1 MKVKNYKD
9 VELKTEEAAK
19 GAGIRWLLSDRD
31 GMTDMAMRV
40 IEIESGGQ
48 TPHHSHP
55 WEHQVFVLKGSGRVV
70 TEEDGTREF
79 SPGAAIFI
87 GPNEEHTFH
96 NDSDET
102 MEFVCM
108 IPVRATLV
116 LDR

>member
-1 MKVKNYKD
+1 MKIKDYKD
-9 VELKTEEAAK
+9 VELKTEETAR

-31 GMTDMAMRV
+31 GMTDMSMRV
-40 IEIESGGQ
+40 VEIEAGGQ

-55 WEHQVFVLKGSGRVV
+55 WEHQVFILKGSGRVAAGG
-70 TEEDGTREF
+70 ETREF

-96 NDSDET
+96 NDSGET

-108 IPVRATLV
+108 IPVRATIAV
-116 LDR
+116 GG